1 MVDIVT
7 KKDMVEELN
16 MLLKSKKLNLPS
28 FRREVTVSGRN
39 VHWLNR
45 NIQIE
50 NVGYNIRIDE
60 LLNQLIAA

>member
-50 NVGYNIRIDE
+50 NIGYNIRIDE

>member
-1 MVDIVT
+1 VT
-7 KKDMVEELN
+7 KKDMVKELN
-16 MLLKSKKLNLPS
+16 TLLKSRKLNLPS

-45 NIQIE
+45 NIRIE
-50 NVGYNIRIDE
+50 NEGYNKRIDE